1 MATNA
6 WRVAVDIDADVV
18 VPDGDVGLRCGH
30 AAFMPVAAVFA
41 AHGVA
46 RHAVG
51 DGAAVIVVAVVVAL
65 GAAAEGKQGSE
76 QDARRH
82 ACLRA

>member
-1 MATNA
+1 MATHA
-6 WRVAVDIDADVV
+6 RWIAVDIDADVV
-18 VPDGDVGLRCGH
+18 VPDGNVGLRRGH
-30 AAFMPVAAVFA
+30 TAFMPITAVFA

-51 DGAAVIVVAVVVAL
+51 DDAAVVVVAVVVAL
-65 GAAAEGKQGSE
+65 GATAEGKQ
-76 QDARRH
+76 QTDKQKAVH